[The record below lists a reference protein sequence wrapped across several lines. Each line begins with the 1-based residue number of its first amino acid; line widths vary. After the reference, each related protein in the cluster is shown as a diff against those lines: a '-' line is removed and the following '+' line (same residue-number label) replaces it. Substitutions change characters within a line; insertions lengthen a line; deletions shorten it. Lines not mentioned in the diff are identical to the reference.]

1 MAHRGPRRSLLA
13 LAVLLALA
21 LVAALAACGGG
32 DDDAAA
38 GTGDSAGG
46 GTVTLVSY
54 STPREVYEELIPA
67 FRATPR
73 GQGVEFEQS
82 YGASGEQSRA
92 VEGGLPADVVAF
104 SLAPDVDR
112 LVEADLVAADW
123 AQGPTRGMV
132 SNSVVVFAVREGN
145 PKNIRTWDDLLR
157 EDVDVLTPNVFTS
170 GGAKWNTM
178 AAYGAQLQLGRTP
191 TQAQEYLRRLY
202 LNVSV
207 QDKSAR
213 EALQTFVAGKG
224 DVLLAYENEAILARE
239 KGEKIDF
246 VVPDQT
252 LLIENPIAVTT
263 SSGNA
268 DAARAFVDYA
278 LSPKAQR
285 VFGEAGYRP
294 VDETVAEEF
303 DYARPAKLFT
313 IEDLG
318 GWSKVN
324 EEFFDRDNGVVAAIF
339 QNQGTPI
346 E

>member
-1 MAHRGPRRSLLA
+1 MAHRGPRRSLVALA
-13 LAVLLALA
+13 LLLALA
-21 LVAALAACGGG
+21 LVAALAACG
-32 DDDAAA
+32 DDDASGS
-38 GTGDSAGG
+38 GTGGDSAGG
-46 GTVTLVSY
+46 KITLVSY
-54 STPREVYEELIPA
+54 STPREVYEKLIPA
-67 FRATPR
+67 FQATPG

-92 VEGGLPADVVAF
+92 VEGGLPADIVAF

-112 LVEADLVAADW
+112 LVKADLVPADW
-123 AQGPTRGMV
+123 AAGPTRGMV

-178 AAYGAQLQLGRTP
+178 AAYGAQLQLGKTP
-191 TQAQEYLRRLY
+191 TQAQEYLRQLY
-202 LNVSV
+202 ANVSV

-246 VVPDQT
+246 VVPEQT
-252 LLIENPIAVTT
+252 LLIENPIAVTS

-268 DAARAFVDYA
+268 EAARAFVDYT
-278 LSPKAQR
+278 LSADGQR
-285 VFGEAGYRP
+285 AFGEAGYRP
-294 VDETVAEEF
+294 VDATVAKDF
-303 DYARPAKLFT
+303 RFAKPAKLFT

-318 GWSKVN
+318 GWEKVN
-324 EEFFDRDNGVVAAIF
+324 EEFFDRDNGVVAKIF